1 MMEIRRFKDYDHFD
15 NKLGHKRTNKEVHD
29 YNFNRLNLEKKIP
42 KLKPDKDQLRK
53 EIDAATVEYLKNNE
67 ITHLPSMPDIR
78 GYSVKVKDLREISD
92 TEEFY
97 YLEEQNEEW

>member
-1 MMEIRRFKDYDHFD
+1 MKENRQIRQDNYLIKSMHFRYTKYYCD
-15 NKLGHKRTNKEVHD
+15 VFESITDKEKM
-29 YNFNRLNLEKKIP
+29 RKKI
-42 KLKPDKDQLRK
+42 D
-53 EIDAATVEYLKNNE
+53 IATIEYLKNNE
-67 ITHLPSMPDIR
+67 IIHLPDTPNKQ